1 MKIKLFF
8 KQIAS
13 YSTIGFI
20 SLVIDATVYIILSE
34 IFIISKSLSK
44 IISFIIASINS
55 FLGNK
60 MLTFRMKSFNYKEPI
75 KFILLYSVSL
85 IANSSTHDFF
95 LKIFDGFLPFV
106 ISTIVSVIINF
117 TGQKLWVFKNKNN

>member
-1 MKIKLFF
+1 MKIKLLY
-8 KQIAS
+8 KQLLS
-13 YSTIGFI
+13 YSSIGVI
-20 SLVIDATVYIILSE
+20 SLVIDATLYIILTE

-44 IISFIIASINS
+44 IISFIIASVNS

-60 MLTFRMKSFNYKEPI
+60 IFTFRVKSLSFREPI

-85 IANSSTHDFF
+85 IANSLTHDFF
-95 LKIFDGFLPFV
+95 LNFFDGFMPFV

-117 TGQKLWVFKNKNN
+117 IGQKLWVFKNKNN